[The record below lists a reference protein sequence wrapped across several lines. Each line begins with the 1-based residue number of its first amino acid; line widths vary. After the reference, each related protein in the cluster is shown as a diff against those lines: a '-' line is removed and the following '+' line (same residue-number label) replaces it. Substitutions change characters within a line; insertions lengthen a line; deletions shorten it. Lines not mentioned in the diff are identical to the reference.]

1 MKNVRTIEEASRYFE
16 LPKATLLYWEKEG
29 LIHFER
35 VPENNYRK
43 VTADTIFQIENV
55 LHLRNLGIPIAR
67 IKKVPFMSLNER
79 YELYC
84 TAVQEAD
91 RKMAEL
97 KSIKKSAQKQL
108 AQIEETE
115 FLRKH
120 PYRADQPDFQ
130 YLIAHSQGTVSAECC
145 ETGLFVILMEKPERG
160 DFLEASIVDVPGEQ
174 EVLWKR
180 PEDAKWRSFLLVVK
194 DEAGRHKISGLSG
207 HLDALHAMGFRT
219 GALTAQYLSE
229 ETTEEGY
236 FIYFKAYV
244 EVCR

>member
-67 IKKVPFMSLNER
+67 IKKVPFMPLNER
-79 YELYC
+79 YELYR

-91 RKMAEL
+91 RKIAEL
-97 KSIKKSAQKQL
+97 KSIKKSARKQL
-108 AQIEETE
+108 AQIEETK

-120 PYRADQPDFQ
+120 PYRADRPDFQ
-130 YLIAHSQGTVSAECC
+130 YLIAHSQDTVSAECF
-145 ETGLFVILMEKPERG
+145 ETGLFVILMEKPEQGNFR
-160 DFLEASIVDVPGEQ
+160 EASIVETPGEQ
-174 EVLWKR
+174 EILWER
-180 PEDAKWRSFLLVVK
+180 PEGAEWRSFLLVVK

-229 ETTEEGY
+229 EMTEEGY